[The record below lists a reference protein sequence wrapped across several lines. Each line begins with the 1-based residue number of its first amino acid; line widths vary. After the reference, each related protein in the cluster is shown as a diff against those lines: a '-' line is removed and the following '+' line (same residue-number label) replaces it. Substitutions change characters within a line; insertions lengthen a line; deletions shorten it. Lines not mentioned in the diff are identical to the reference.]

1 VESVESVFAGGDAA
15 DRLASLGLESEP
27 LREVVRRSFHAF
39 ISCSPNHPPLARG
52 IWAWAEAVRGLR
64 EYTLPKG
71 LRRSDQNNY
80 SVVIDEDRRIV
91 IAVATGDE
99 ATGIAGLTPS
109 TRAVK
114 GNSVLLAVVANQAQL
129 SLFSADELP
138 TTPQMAGNDD
148 VREDMATWILLIHR
162 ATNEVRCELS
172 LPLSMGTDGRINAW
186 HERIILDAVPV
197 DGEPMDIVVPD
208 VPDIN
213 VDVQRRA

>member
-1 VESVESVFAGGDAA
+1 MENDESVFAGGDAA
-15 DRLASLGLESEP
+15 DHLANLGLESEP

-39 ISCSPNHPPLARG
+39 ISCTSNHPPLARG

-80 SVVIDEDRRIV
+80 SVVIDDDRRIV

-99 ATGIAGLTPS
+99 ATGVAGLTPT

-114 GNSVLLAVVANQAQL
+114 GISVILAVVANQAQL
-129 SLFSADELP
+129 SLFSTDELP
-138 TTPQMAGNDD
+138 TTPQTPDNDD
-148 VREDMATWILLIHR
+148 VREDMTTWILLIHR
-162 ATNEVRCELS
+162 AKNEVRCELS
-172 LPLSMGTDGRINAW
+172 LPSSMGMDGRINAW
-186 HERIILDAVPV
+186 HKRIILDAVPV

-208 VPDIN
+208 VPDID